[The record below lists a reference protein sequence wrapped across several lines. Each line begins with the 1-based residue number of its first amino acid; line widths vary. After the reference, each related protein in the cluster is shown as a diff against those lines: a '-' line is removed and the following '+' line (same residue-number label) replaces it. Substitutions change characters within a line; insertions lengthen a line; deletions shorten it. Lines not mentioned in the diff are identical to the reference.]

1 MEERELIQAV
11 LAGDIAAE
19 RELYDRHVDRV
30 YRLAHRMSGD
40 AELAQ
45 DFTQD
50 AFVRAFDHLPGFRG
64 QAAFSTWLHSIT
76 VSVVLNGLRKVK
88 RYRHWEADWEDVEE
102 SPGGMGGAEDPDA
115 MLKLKLHRA
124 IDGLPD
130 DLRSVFVMHDVEGYK
145 HREIGEV
152 LEIPEGSSKARLS
165 RAREKLRRAIEK
177 PLTRQAR
184 KDLR

>member
-30 YRLAHRMSGD
+30 YRLAHRISGD

-45 DFTQD
+45 DFTQE
-50 AFVRAFDHLPGFRG
+50 AFIRAFDHLPGFRG

-88 RYRHWEADWEDVEE
+88 RYRHWETDMDERGDA
-102 SPGGMGGAEDPDA
+102 SGSAGSTEDPDA

-124 IDGLPD
+124 IDALPD
-130 DLRSVFVMHDVEGYK
+130 DLRVVFVMHDVEGYK

-165 RAREKLRRAIEK
+165 RAKEKLRQALEK
-177 PLTRQAR
+177 PLARLAR
-184 KDLR
+184 KDAR